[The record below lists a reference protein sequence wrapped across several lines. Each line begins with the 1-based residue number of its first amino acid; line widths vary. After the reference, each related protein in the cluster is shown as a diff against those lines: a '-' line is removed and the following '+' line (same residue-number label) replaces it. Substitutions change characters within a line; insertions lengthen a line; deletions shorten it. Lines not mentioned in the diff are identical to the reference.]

1 MTLATIEIT
10 LPTSTYSWNQQHV
23 YTYIFLPYHS
33 RGQGQKSN
41 ILETGEQ
48 CVQSSNGR
56 TCFENAG
63 SVISTFIKDW
73 TKGGILDSNIEANIH
88 PPSYPH
94 MVGNIFDAAERIG
107 FEILGDIKEVRIDNE
122 EAEQLGRRVR
132 KRSQSLVWFRGCFRK
147 KRMATPVTVQ

>member
-1 MTLATIEIT
+1 MESTVSNNPPTLTHLPATAAVDRQIGNMDAMDAINT
-10 LPTSTYSWNQQHV
+10 HV

-48 CVQSSNGR
+48 CVPSSNGQEVSYQRLSR
-56 TCFENAG
+56 TGQKGEFL
-63 SVISTFIKDW
+63 DW
-73 TKGGILDSNIEANIH
+73 NIEMNIH
-88 PPSYPH
+88 PPSYPY

-122 EAEQLGRRVR
+122 
-132 KRSQSLVWFRGCFRK
+132 
-147 KRMATPVTVQ
+147 